1 MALPPGAIH
10 ELVGEAASAEELQA
24 CRIGG
29 KCGKDTPLLPPE
41 AVHARMA
48 ALPRWQLSPDSRVL
62 SREFVARHWQAS
74 IDFFNSVSA
83 IAEAEGHHP
92 DLHLTGWRNVRV
104 DLSTH
109 AVGGLTLPDLV
120 LAAKIDT
127 IEVDYSPKWLKSQQ
141 QAQAAE
147 AKPAPA

>member
-1 MALPPGAIH
+1 MLRARALSSRAVFSRRPFANMALPPGAIH

-74 IDFFNSVSA
+74 IDFFNSVHNLQ
-83 IAEAEGHHP
+83 EALRSDEI
-92 DLHLTGWRNVRV
+92 
-104 DLSTH
+104 S
-109 AVGGLTLPDLV
+109 
-120 LAAKIDT
+120 
-127 IEVDYSPKWLKSQQ
+127 
-141 QAQAAE
+141 
-147 AKPAPA
+147 